1 MCYITP
7 HTRSSRRRYCIFE
20 PPVLIHFSS
29 LPNRKPGIKSMLDVN
44 DLNAAARRVVVIND
58 GLSDSEAKTSDD
70 GVIINGENIFERSF
84 L

>member
-1 MCYITP
+1 M
-7 HTRSSRRRYCIFE
+7 E

-29 LPNRKPGIKSMLDVN
+29 LSNRKPGIKSMLDIN
-44 DLNAAARRVVVIND
+44 DLDTARRRVVVVVVVVING
-58 GLSDSEAKTSDD
+58 GLLDSETKTWDG